1 MIRQI
6 LATEHTRACLLAF
19 CVLKMVPVRVSRC
32 VLNSILYHAF
42 LATTCVLFAT
52 AALKEQQQGSCDAD
66 GGCDSNTSTSTTGRE
81 VRRVQWDSVIMSDEF
96 VELLAAG

>member
-1 MIRQI
+1 
-6 LATEHTRACLLAF
+6 
-19 CVLKMVPVRVSRC
+19 MVPVRVSRC

-52 AALKEQQQGSCDAD
+52 AVTLDEQQQGSCDAD
-66 GGCDSNTSTSTTGRE
+66 GGCDSNTSTSTTGGE
-81 VRRVQWDSVIMSDEF
+81 VRRVQWDSAIMSDEF